1 MDYWQLSAIERLM
14 IKLSYCKG
22 IGIAGKWKIVTFAQA
37 TQKTDF
43 SLAELLR
50 IAEIQKFQGIFK
62 QSWQALEEEWLVQ
75 QAAEQTF
82 LTWLSPA
89 YPKELQNLFQRPLIL
104 FYIGNIA
111 LLDYPK
117 LAFVGARDATSYARQ
132 VVCKV
137 IPKIVEQNFVIVSG
151 LAKGVDSYSHEIAI
165 RAGGATIGVIGCG
178 LDICYPRE
186 ACDLFIEMRKNH
198 LILSEYPK
206 GTAVQR
212 YHFPMRNRIIAGLSK
227 GTCVIEAKEK
237 SGSLITAQLA
247 LEYGKEVFA
256 VPGEIISGQSNGCHQ
271 LIQDGAK
278 CVCSIQDIL
287 EELPH
292 F

>member
-14 IKLSYCKG
+14 FKLSYCKG